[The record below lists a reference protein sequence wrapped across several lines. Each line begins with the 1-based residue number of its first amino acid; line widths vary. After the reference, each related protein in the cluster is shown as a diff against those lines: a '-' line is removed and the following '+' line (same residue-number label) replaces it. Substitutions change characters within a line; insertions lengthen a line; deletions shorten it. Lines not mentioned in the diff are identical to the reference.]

1 MAIWC
6 KPGNAQPADQS
17 ANVEAPVDSSE
28 VQTQS
33 AYVENSKTLDANGAV
48 DIDDARA
55 QTDTEETSL
64 DKGKKPS
71 SAQSKAKRERLAYIQ
86 DVISQKIAE
95 RSQLGTRIEAANE
108 QDRDDLRAQANAL
121 TTDLVRL
128 RKTLGSLAINGID
141 DSLFVQREVAEESN
155 WREDVALIAEP
166 VIDSLKEITE
176 KPRRLN
182 ELNDLIVLQEQ
193 KRAIANE
200 ALQNLQSQLEI
211 DSQDVL
217 ARSLIGIAQTWR
229 KRRDEATNQIEIANI
244 QIASLQGNKSLPQ
257 AIWEGLVRFA
267 KGRGLTILMAAGAAV
282 SVWLG
287 IRFLMRGYR
296 RRLLESREPES
307 RTRYR
312 LAAYSVHLLTLLSI
326 LIAIFVVFYE
336 RGDVLLL
343 GLLILLIVGLA
354 LSIRNLLPQYLR
366 EARLLLNIGPMR
378 QAERIHYRGLPWRVE
393 SINMYTV
400 LRNPELHGILRI
412 PLSELHGVNS
422 RPAGNDHW
430 FPSSR
435 GDIVLLDEDTLVEVR
450 KPPYPVPI
458 SMHCT

>member
-1 MAIWC
+1 MRHQNRTKKRSAWTTTKHLHQLRA
-6 KPGNAQPADQS
+6 KPNANDLTTS
-17 ANVEAPVDSSE
+17 RMSS
-28 VQTQS
+28 
-33 AYVENSKTLDANGAV
+33 
-48 DIDDARA
+48 R
-55 QTDTEETSL
+55 
-64 DKGKKPS
+64 KKSPN
-71 SAQSKAKRERLAYIQ
+71 
-86 DVISQKIAE
+86 
-95 RSQLGTRIEAANE
+95 AANS
-108 QDRDDLRAQANAL
+108 
-121 TTDLVRL
+121 VRV
-128 RKTLGSLAINGID
+128 LAIDGVD
-141 DSLFVQREVAEESN
+141 DSLFVEREVAEESN

-312 LAAYSVHLLTLLSI
+312 LAAYSVHLLSTC
-326 LIAIFVVFYE
+326 E
-336 RGDVLLL
+336 
-343 GLLILLIVGLA
+343 
-354 LSIRNLLPQYLR
+354 
-366 EARLLLNIGPMR
+366 
-378 QAERIHYRGLPWRVE
+378 
-393 SINMYTV
+393 
-400 LRNPELHGILRI
+400 
-412 PLSELHGVNS
+412 
-422 RPAGNDHW
+422 
-430 FPSSR
+430 
-435 GDIVLLDEDTLVEVR
+435 
-450 KPPYPVPI
+450 KPV
-458 SMHCT
+458 CC